1 VQEADYHVPSAAL
14 AFGALSGVIAGF
26 AMTAIV
32 LLAQA
37 APGSFCR
44 PGQSF
49 GGRFAKHC
57 VSEAARFTDRAALG
71 FLFAVF
77 GCTVAAIELIGAG
90 AEREASKRNM
100 AISICARGGFVVSI
114 AALFW
119 GLAVVAALAFGGP
132 AVDFANLLVVSWA
145 VAVLPVLGFVYF
157 QAESG
162 SARRRFVALVGLC
175 VVLLCVGSV
184 GRVLDGSVLSTPS
197 NTGID
202 LVFGLGV
209 AIVIAGMLG
218 VLFYGSK
225 RPEEAMGAGVAG
237 GFVLACTV
245 FAAGLIFT
253 LP

>member
-1 VQEADYHVPSAAL
+1 MQDADYHVPSAAL

-26 AMTAIV
+26 AVTAIV

-37 APGSFCR
+37 ASGSFCQR
-44 PGQSF
+44 GQSF
-49 GGRFAKHC
+49 IGRFAKHC
-57 VSEAARFTDRAALG
+57 VSEAARFVDRSAVA

-90 AEREASKRNM
+90 AERESSRRNM
-100 AISICARGGFVVSI
+100 AISICARAGFVVSI

-119 GLAVVAALAFGGP
+119 GLAVVAALAFGEP
-132 AVDFANLLVVSWA
+132 AVDFASVLVVSWA

-162 SARRRFVALVGLC
+162 NKRWRFVALVSLGAVALLASS
-175 VVLLCVGSV
+175 VV
-184 GRVLDGSVLSTPS
+184 RIATGSVLATSS

-209 AIVIAGMLG
+209 AIVLAGMLG
-218 VLFYGSK
+218 VLLYGSK
-225 RPEEAMGAGVAG
+225 GPDHAMGAGPAG
-237 GFVLACTV
+237 GFVLACSV
-245 FAAGLIFT
+245 FVAGLIYT